1 MKMMKTALLAT
12 AAIAAVASSAN
23 ANELADLKAQIE
35 ALNARVAQVETAPA
49 VPAGYQLVAITKGE
63 ALQFGLDSDEKGPA
77 TLISVLP
84 AADAP
89 AGTELSISGFARAAL
104 VYRNSNAWSDED
116 FGVRSRGEV
125 KIAGKTETAVGEV
138 GAFVKL
144 RANMGA
150 DGLIKDGDPS
160 VSSPEYWGYWNFAEG
175 MTIAGGYT
183 GSLAGIGYGY
193 DGKCNCYYTDN
204 ADAGYGGNGDTT
216 QMRLSYASGPIG
228 FAVAIED
235 GGTIPGVDLNGDGDF
250 LDAGENPNHGDK
262 ALGFTGEMK
271 YSGDVISGEISGGY
285 WNKDSGFTKYV
296 VGAGVG
302 FALSDMFNIS
312 MSAGRGADW
321 SGEKKW
327 KANVLASAT
336 LTDGLSAEVGYNW
349 VNSNVNTND
358 QNAVL
363 AGIYFNPV
371 SQLTIGLEGEW
382 IKNKG
387 AAAKRQ
393 IDLVTVYRF

>member
-35 ALNARVAQVETAPA
+35 ALNARVAQVESAPA

-77 TLISVLP
+77 TIISVLP

-104 VYRNSNAWSDED
+104 VYRNGAAWSDEN

-125 KIAGKTETAVGEV
+125 KIAGKTETAVGEI
-138 GAFVKL
+138 GAFMKL
-144 RANMGA
+144 RANMGS
-150 DGLIKDGDPS
+150 DGLIAGGDPG

-216 QMRLSYASGPIG
+216 QIRLSYASGPIG
-228 FAVAIED
+228 FAIAVED
-235 GGTIPGVDLNGDGDF
+235 GGFAGVST
-250 LDAGENPNHGDK
+250 K
-262 ALGFTGEMK
+262 ALGVAGEVK

-285 WNKDSGFTKYV
+285 WNKDSGLTKYV

-321 SGEKKW
+321 AGEKKW

-336 LTDGLSAEVGYNW
+336 LTDGISAEIGYNW

-382 IKNKG
+382 IKDKG
-387 AAAKRQ
+387 AKAARQ